1 MQHLELYQFIVIV
14 WRSHLKGKN
23 LSLPFFL
30 WSSSPFFLWS
40 SSHHNHHLPYHAL
53 CRVHWAGTE
62 TATVWTGFMNGAVQ
76 AGTRATNEILQKL
89 YPDFVSPAQDND
101 DDASRKSNARNAK
114 GISWTVGI
122 ISILVLIVGVVIMAM
137 YCF

>member
-1 MQHLELYQFIVIV
+1 
-14 WRSHLKGKN
+14 
-23 LSLPFFL
+23 
-30 WSSSPFFLWS
+30 
-40 SSHHNHHLPYHAL
+40 
-53 CRVHWAGTE
+53 
-62 TATVWTGFMNGAVQ
+62 MNGAVQ

-101 DDASRKSNARNAK
+101 DDASRKSNTK

>member
-1 MQHLELYQFIVIV
+1 
-14 WRSHLKGKN
+14 
-23 LSLPFFL
+23 
-30 WSSSPFFLWS
+30 
-40 SSHHNHHLPYHAL
+40 
-53 CRVHWAGTE
+53 
-62 TATVWTGFMNGAVQ
+62 MNGAVQ